1 MLTEK
6 EFRDEYI
13 KHVRNIMDAYGI
25 KQVEL
30 AKVSEL
36 TETTISRYL
45 NGLRK
50 PTAYN
55 AYKIDYALNRL
66 KDIRC
71 KQARADM
78 DAELMAEEENIFFFG
93 EDKGEKDDEWGL
105 FW

>member
-13 KHVRNIMDAYGI
+13 KHVRNIMDAFGI

-30 AKVSEL
+30 ARASEIS
-36 TETTISRYL
+36 EVTISRYL

-55 AYKIDYALNRL
+55 AYKIDMGLERIKRDRQERTA
-66 KDIRC
+66 K
-71 KQARADM
+71 M
-78 DAELMAEEENIFFFG
+78 TEEEHYMFFFG
-93 EDKGEKDDEWGL
+93 DDKGEKDDEWGL

>member
-13 KHVRNIMDAYGI
+13 KHVRNIMDAFGI

-30 AKVSEL
+30 ARASEMS
-36 TETTISRYL
+36 EVTISRYL

-55 AYKIDYALNRL
+55 AYRISIGLERL
-66 KDIRC
+66 KELRERQRNATDDEW
-71 KQARADM
+71 DM
-78 DAELMAEEENIFFFG
+78 LFFG
-93 EDKGEKDDEWGL
+93 EDIGEDKGKDDDEWGL

>member
-1 MLTEK
+1 MLTERQY
-6 EFRDEYI
+6 RDEYI
-13 KHVRNIMDAYGI
+13 KYVRGVMDEYAI

-30 AKVSEL
+30 AKAAEL

-66 KDIRC
+66 KELRE
-71 KQARADM
+71 KQGNAT
-78 DAELMAEEENIFFFG
+78 
-93 EDKGEKDDEWGL
+93 DDEWNAFFSDLKEAARGGVYDD
-105 FW
+105 